1 MEVKKVKSLKSKSNK
16 LFQKA
21 LFLIIILMLMLS
33 GCEKSDADIA
43 QIDELAAIVNKQIV
57 KVEKEDF
64 FDKSIDVDID
74 WLEEQ
79 LKESMLCER
88 PSAIIALDLKV
99 AISYEDGSMA
109 VLRLLNP
116 DRGIYSLRYDDKS
129 YCLENDNLAQWLLKI
144 ANGENAGQ

>member
-1 MEVKKVKSLKSKSNK
+1 LKSKSNK

-21 LFLIIILMLMLS
+21 LFLIIILMLLFS
-33 GCEKSDADIA
+33 GCEKSAADIA
-43 QIDELAAIVNKQIV
+43 QIDEFATIVNKQIA

-64 FDKSIDVDID
+64 FDQSVNVDID
-74 WLEEQ
+74 WLEDQ
-79 LKESMLCER
+79 LKASMLCER
-88 PSAIIALDLKV
+88 PSAIIALDLRI

-116 DRGIYSLRYDDKS
+116 DRGICSLRYDDKS
-129 YCLENDNLAQWLLKI
+129 YCLESDNLAQWLLII